1 MLKVAQ
7 VLHFS
12 SQTQKGRDKR
22 ILIDEIKKTV
32 VHPNKGGHES
42 ALERWLTWLSCARG
56 STHEKSRDLAT
67 TPDGRRSAAGA
78 PVGWFLWFGARLT
91 WKWERRGV
99 WILSGHENDQ

>member
-12 SQTQKGRDKR
+12 PQTQKGRDKR

-56 STHEKSRDLAT
+56 STHEKLGIWLQLRTGGGLPLGRLLGGSYGLA
-67 TPDGRRSAAGA
+67 PD
-78 PVGWFLWFGARLT
+78 
-91 WKWERRGV
+91 
-99 WILSGHENDQ
+99 